1 MVGHPSLAE
10 ILATRRVIITVGAG
24 GVGKTTTAA
33 ALAVAA
39 AREGKRVLCLTI
51 DPAKRLAESL
61 GLRTIDT
68 EAVKIDRA
76 RFDAAGVPMKGE
88 LTVMMLDTKTTFDEL
103 VHKYSSSPAKAKKL
117 LENQLYKYVST
128 SLAGTQEYMA
138 VEKLVAV
145 KEDPRWDLIVLDTP
159 PTTNALDFLDA
170 PERLMDALDSQ
181 AMKWF
186 VQAFESSGKLSL
198 NILAK
203 SAALVLKGIGRIT
216 GGGFLES
223 MAELITE
230 LNELFGGFKQRAE
243 IVQKTLRSNDVAFV
257 LVTSPAPM
265 SVREVRYFAERLAE
279 SHMRPSAF
287 VVNRLHVAPPGSL
300 VVATVGEAKAA
311 IHAADLDDVLG
322 DDGPERVV
330 RAHADAF
337 ALAELDARNIQ
348 GLDAFR
354 RDAPVVRVAALASD
368 VHDIEL
374 LAELGNAL
382 TR

>member
-1 MVGHPSLAE
+1 MAASLGE
-10 ILATRRVIITVGAG
+10 ILAARRVIITVGAG

-39 AREGKRVLCLTI
+39 ARGGKRVLCLTI

-68 EAVKIDRA
+68 EAVKIDKR
-76 RFDAAGVPMKGE
+76 RFDAAGIPMKGE

-103 VHKYSSSPAKAKKL
+103 VHKYSSSPEKAKKL
-117 LENQLYKYVST
+117 LDNRLYQYVST

-186 VQAFESSGKLSL
+186 VQAFETSGKLSL

-216 GGGFLES
+216 GGGFLEA

-230 LNELFGGFKQRAE
+230 LNDLFGGFKQRAA
-243 IVQKTLRSNDVAFV
+243 IVQKTLRSKDVAFV

-265 SVREVRYFAERLAE
+265 SVREVRYFAERLAQSNME
-279 SHMRPSAF
+279 ASAF
-287 VVNRLHVAPPGSL
+287 VVNRLHVAPRGASST
-300 VVATVGEAKAA
+300 ATIAQAKEA
-311 IHAADLDDVLG
+311 IDRADLASVLG

-330 RAHADAF
+330 HAHHDAF
-337 ALAELDARNIQ
+337 ALAELDARNIKA
-348 GLDAFR
+348 LDDVR
-354 RDAPVVRVAALASD
+354 GSAPLVRVPALASD
-368 VHDIEL
+368 VHDIDL
-374 LAELGNAL
+374 LAELANTL